1 MELKMNF
8 SNKYV
13 AGLLIAILSIT
24 TAFVCGNFIEPTS
37 TLLRTLYAAMGGGVG
52 AYIGIFLLKRLR

>member
-8 SNKYV
+8 SNKYI
-13 AGLLIAILSIT
+13 AGLLISILSIT

-37 TLLRTLYAAMGGGVG
+37 ILLRALYAVIGGGVG
-52 AYIGIFLLKRLR
+52 AYVGIYLLKRLR